1 MLQTLNYPNA
11 TRNESNIIPKTYG
24 LPVSD
29 LMIAKG
35 LKKVKNEKIIFQLYL
50 ADARNLTLLQHEY
63 DVTTLYGR

>member
-1 MLQTLNYPNA
+1 
-11 TRNESNIIPKTYG
+11 
-24 LPVSD
+24 
-29 LMIAKG
+29 MIAKG